1 MKKASKLIKSENGAT
16 FTVSIIPH
24 ENYSKTM
31 VQIKS
36 IDSED
41 IAPTSFKLSDLLE
54 VQERP
59 LEITDNHKSKVAWKQ
74 VQSIQ
79 NWAQTKIEPTQQL
92 A

>member
-16 FTVSIIPH
+16 FAVSIIPH

-31 VQIKS
+31 IQIKS
-36 IDSED
+36 IDSEE
-41 IAPTSFKLSDLLE
+41 ITPTNFKLSDLLE

-59 LEITDNHKSKVAWKQ
+59 LEITDTHKSKLCWKQ

-79 NWAQTKIEPTQQL
+79 SWAQTKMAPSKQL